1 MRLPPLIIAILLLS
15 ALNGQKLTHQPKRKS
30 YMNHSILTMK
40 SVIESTTKIRIKN
53 MIKYSMVI
61 SLLGILG
68 ALASPVLAADSAN
81 TATSAAKG
89 KKLHEAKCFGCHD
102 TRQYTR
108 KNRIVHTYEDLHARV
123 EFCDS
128 ASNAGFSFDDLDN
141 VVTYL
146 NTEFYKFKK

>member
-1 MRLPPLIIAILLLS
+1 MSHFTDQSKNRNSHGLIIALFCILCVF
-15 ALNGQKLTHQPKRKS
+15 T
-30 YMNHSILTMK
+30 
-40 SVIESTTKIRIKN
+40 
-53 MIKYSMVI
+53 
-61 SLLGILG
+61 
-68 ALASPVLAADSAN
+68 SPILAADSSN
-81 TATSAAKG
+81 TSSGASNG
-89 KKLHEAKCFGCHD
+89 KKLHDAKCFGCHD

-128 ASNAGFSFDDLDN
+128 ASNAGFSFDDLDD